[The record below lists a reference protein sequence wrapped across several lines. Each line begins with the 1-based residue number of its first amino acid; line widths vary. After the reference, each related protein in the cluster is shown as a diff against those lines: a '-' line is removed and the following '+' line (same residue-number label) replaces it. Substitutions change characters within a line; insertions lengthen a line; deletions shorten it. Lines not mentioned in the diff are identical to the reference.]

1 MSSLFNSNMRKNGG
15 WKNDEECCQ
24 NYAKKKITKIIW
36 KSCPLANDMITVLSE
51 GMRYKINQ
59 FFGFTGGCVIPQDLT
74 HDFVEVHIECENEE
88 CKNKSKKICYCCTFE
103 YGSDGTS
110 KEVGRYENWFEG
122 RKSFIPK
129 NFRYN
134 YLLLIFRKYEKIF
147 LAKDY
152 DLLKHNCKTFA
163 SAFYSELE
171 DMDADFQS
179 TYDKAYS
186 EITSKEGKELIDN
199 LREINA
205 DCLIY

>member
-1 MSSLFNSNMRKNGG
+1 VLSKLL
-15 WKNDEECCQ
+15 Q
-24 NYAKKKITKIIW
+24 KKITKIIW
-36 KSCPLANDMITVLSE
+36 KSCPLTNDIITVLSE
-51 GMRYKINQ
+51 RVRHEINQ
-59 FFGFTGGCVIPQDLT
+59 YFSFTGNCVIPHNLT
-74 HDFVEVHIECENEE
+74 HDFVEVHIECEDEK
-88 CKNKSKKICYCCTFE
+88 CKNEFKTVGDEKKHKNCYCCTFE
-103 YGSDGTS
+103 YGSTGTS

-122 RKSFIPK
+122 RKSFVPK

-152 DLLKHNCKTFA
+152 DLLKHNYKTFA

-171 DMDADFQS
+171 DMDANFQS

-186 EITSKEGKELIDN
+186 EITSEEGKKIIDN
-199 LREINA
+199 LRELNA